1 MFTGLLNEWNTTRT
15 FVKLRTN
22 VHEDEVKAADRR
34 ELEVVMFE
42 TKLLADA
49 VSISAAVEQKA
60 GVF

>member
-1 MFTGLLNEWNTTRT
+1 MFTGLLNEQNTTRT
-15 FVKLRTN
+15 FVKLRTK

-34 ELEVVMFE
+34 ELEVVTLE
-42 TKLLADA
+42 TKLLSDA